1 MKENVL
7 AKALVRGQVVMD
19 CDDLH
24 AKAGCH
30 QGSGRTVALV
40 RAGAEKPYGA
50 ATAAQAA
57 P

>member
-40 RAGAEKPYGA
+40 RAGAEKP
-50 ATAAQAA
+50 
-57 P
+57 